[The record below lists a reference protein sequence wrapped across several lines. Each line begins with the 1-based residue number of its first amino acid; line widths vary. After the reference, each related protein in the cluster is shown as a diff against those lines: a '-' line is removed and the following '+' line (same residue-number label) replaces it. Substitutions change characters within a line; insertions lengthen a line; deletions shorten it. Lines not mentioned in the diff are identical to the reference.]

1 MMQSLPIISVNIW
14 HILISLANLL
24 ILFLLVKKF
33 LFKPVKA
40 VLEKRQ
46 AEIDEQYK
54 AAETAQTA
62 AEENR
67 AAWEDKMASA
77 DATADQTIKNAAET
91 ATRRADKIVADA
103 RAEAD
108 GIVRRA
114 EAQAVL
120 ERQNAEAAMRR
131 EIVEVSTQIA
141 EKMLE
146 REIQADDHRDMI
158 DAFLDRI
165 GDDHD

>member
-40 VLEKRQ
+40 VLAKRQ

-54 AAETAQTA
+54 AAESAQTA

-67 AAWEDKMASA
+67 AAWEDKMATA

>member
-46 AEIDEQYK
+46 AEIDEQYA

-77 DATADQTIKNAAET
+77 DATADQTIKDAAET

-165 GDDHD
+165 GDSHD